1 MKMDEMPGNSK
12 LANKTTN
19 GKMAGISNPAAIRKK
34 SKVKKFTDSFF
45 NEDVPSTNLVNDIIE
60 PNLKNMFLDILSSI
74 ADTIIE
80 AFEVQL
86 FKDGARSKR
95 ANRKRGGTSSSKMK
109 NGYIDYSSSSS
120 RRRGGSEDIRRRWNQ
135 DIADFSDLS
144 YKTYNDANDAL
155 ILMREAI
162 SKYERPATIADLYR
176 FSRQSP
182 RSALDSQWGWDDL
195 SSAYPIRDSDDPE
208 YPYTLVLPEPRHIG
222 KR

>member
-1 MKMDEMPGNSK
+1 MKMDELPGTSK
-12 LANKTTN
+12 LANSKAIN
-19 GKMAGISNPAAIRKK
+19 NPAAIRKK
-34 SKVKKFTDSFF
+34 KKVKKFAASLF
-45 NEDVPSTNLVNDIIE
+45 NEDVPSANLVNDIIE

-95 ANRKRGGTSSSKMK
+95 MNRKRGGDPNSRMK

-120 RRRGGSEDIRRRWNQ
+120 KRRGGSEDIRRRWNQ
-135 DIADFSDLS
+135 DVADFSDLS
-144 YKTYNDANDAL
+144 YKTYNDAKDAL
-155 ILMREAI
+155 VLMKEAI
-162 SKYERPATIADLYR
+162 SKYDGPASVADLYR
-176 FSRQSP
+176 FSRLSP

-195 SSAYPIRDSDDPE
+195 SSAYPIRDSDDPD
-208 YPYTLVLPEPRHIG
+208 YPYTLVLPEPRYIG